1 MFLYCALSAATYVA
15 HETSECAMRSIGPVL
30 HDLVLEY
37 TIYPMYI
44 QIIELNLICLGL
56 HI

>member
-37 TIYPMYI
+37 TI
-44 QIIELNLICLGL
+44 
-56 HI
+56 